1 MPNERGSAN
10 IKVIGVGGGGNNAV
24 NRMILA
30 NIKTANFIAANTD
43 MQALNMSAAPVKIQ
57 LGAKL
62 TRGLGA
68 GSDPEIG
75 KLAAEESREEI
86 IEQIKDADLLF
97 ITAGMGGGT
106 GPGAAPVIAAYAKE
120 MDILTVAVVTKPFEQ
135 FEGKKRMENAVKGIE
150 KLKES
155 VDTLLVIPN
164 EKITQFVPKGT
175 PFIKAFQVADDVLRQ
190 GIQGIADIIATP
202 SVINLDFADI
212 KTIMKN
218 KGNAHIG
225 IGKGKGENRT
235 LDAVRQAVQ
244 SPLLETSIQGA
255 TGIIVYVAGGES
267 LTVDEV
273 NESVR
278 LIQEVVDT
286 GANII
291 FGMGFDE
298 TLKDE
303 VLITVIATGFES
315 KPKGTRYVSMGRPFS
330 KEQHESELSRLYG
343 FHGGESEE
351 ALRAPQPASKP
362 PIEEIPSPRM
372 DSLGKIPPILR
383 KLQEKEKRD

>member
-1 MPNERGSAN
+1 MPNERGTAN

-106 GPGAAPVIAAYAKE
+106 GTGAAPVIAAYAKE
-120 MDILTVAVVTKPFEQ
+120 LDILTVAVVTKPFEQ
-135 FEGKKRMENAVKGIE
+135 FEGRKRMENAVKGIE

-255 TGIIVYVAGGES
+255 TGIIVYVAGGEN

-298 TLKDE
+298 NLKDE

-315 KPKGTRYVSMGRPFS
+315 KPKGTRYVSMERPFS
-330 KEQHESELSRLYG
+330 KEQHDSELSRLYG
-343 FHGGESEE
+343 LHGAEAEESSKN
-351 ALRAPQPASKP
+351 PQPAPKLQIDDIP
-362 PIEEIPSPRM
+362 PTRLSN
-372 DSLGKIPPILR
+372 LGKIPPFLR
-383 KLQEKEKRD
+383 KLQEKENHD